1 MYFTIGSVRS
11 PPHTLWGRE
20 PQSLIVVGLR
30 KRILRIL
37 GTNYSFLR
45 ASQNRECRP
54 MRLSWSSGQ
63 PSPRLLTAFT
73 VLSRSRPPNPAR
85 LHRVWA
91 GGKTFTLQERAGKK
105 FSLSAF
111 CKVLSL
117 SSHFAIWHT
126 DPGTTR
132 TTRSLLSSP
141 SVLRSRPEVWSAVSA
156 DCCELLC
163 ATCCVRT
170 STSAVPRSA
179 FRLHVVRTRQPSST
193 CCRLPR
199 RTAAVLELRATDELM
214 ERTVRSC
221 RVTVPCGACW
231 VARRVCLSP
240 LLLLHVQHECLVP
253 RACVLPLSVT
263 AARSS
268 TCRVRVTRSCPCRPT
283 CQSPLLARACA
294 SEGLLRPS
302 VTAARSSTCR
312 VSAHSFQSS
321 VHPAC

>member
-126 DPGTTR
+126 DPGTTPGPPFFSVR
-132 TTRSLLSSP
+132 PSL
-141 SVLRSRPEVWSAVSA
+141 
-156 DCCELLC
+156 
-163 ATCCVRT
+163 
-170 STSAVPRSA
+170 
-179 FRLHVVRTRQPSST
+179 
-193 CCRLPR
+193 
-199 RTAAVLELRATDELM
+199 TARGLV
-214 ERTVRSC
+214 
-221 RVTVPCGACW
+221 GG
-231 VARRVCLSP
+231 VC
-240 LLLLHVQHECLVP
+240 
-253 RACVLPLSVT
+253 
-263 AARSS
+263 
-268 TCRVRVTRSCPCRPT
+268 
-283 CQSPLLARACA
+283 
-294 SEGLLRPS
+294 GLLRAALCYVLRADEHKCGATIGIPPS
-302 VTAARSSTCR
+302 RGADETAIFDVLQASSAYSCC
-312 VSAHSFQSS
+312 
-321 VHPAC
+321 P